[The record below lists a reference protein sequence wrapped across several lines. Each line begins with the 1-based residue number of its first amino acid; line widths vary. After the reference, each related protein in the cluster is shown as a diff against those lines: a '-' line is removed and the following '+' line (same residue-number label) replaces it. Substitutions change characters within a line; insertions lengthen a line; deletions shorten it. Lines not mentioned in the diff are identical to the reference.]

1 MPRNVAIRWKK
12 WPLFGL
18 GIFLVS
24 LIIMLF
30 ASLNDL
36 EKAQLQEKKDRNLKK
51 DEDFNPYATEPTKI
65 IMPKEDEN
73 KESTVAETGNRN
85 AAKRNEG
92 KDVLP
97 EGYIH
102 WKEPHSKLSDPNGP
116 GQGGK
121 SVPITADESKKI
133 QEAYNEYGFN
143 QYVSDQVSLHRSVP
157 DVRPIR
163 LDIYIFTSCFDL
175 RYNFNT
181 TIRGFDFPIS

>member
-73 KESTVAETGNRN
+73 KESTATVDSLFSSSFGIMILVGSVA
-85 AAKRNEG
+85 
-92 KDVLP
+92 
-97 EGYIH
+97 
-102 WKEPHSKLSDPNGP
+102 
-116 GQGGK
+116 
-121 SVPITADESKKI
+121 
-133 QEAYNEYGFN
+133 
-143 QYVSDQVSLHRSVP
+143 
-157 DVRPIR
+157 
-163 LDIYIFTSCFDL
+163 
-175 RYNFNT
+175 
-181 TIRGFDFPIS
+181 